1 MNPNANPFTPKKPID
16 IANDEIKALKKTL
29 LEMRSEM
36 ITLKNH
42 LKPVREDYLKRKA
55 DEEAKDKEI
64 VVVSKGWFY

>member
-1 MNPNANPFTPKKPID
+1 MNPTANPFTPKKPID
-16 IANDEIKALKKTL
+16 IANDEIKALKKTI

-36 ITLKNH
+36 ITLRNH

>member
-16 IANDEIKALKKTL
+16 IANDEIKALKKTI

>member
-1 MNPNANPFTPKKPID
+1 MNPNAEPFVMKKPID